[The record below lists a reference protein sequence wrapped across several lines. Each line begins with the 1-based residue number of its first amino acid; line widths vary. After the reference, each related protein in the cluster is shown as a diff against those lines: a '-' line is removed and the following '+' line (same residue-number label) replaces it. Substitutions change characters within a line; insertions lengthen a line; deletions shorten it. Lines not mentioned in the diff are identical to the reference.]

1 MLLYE
6 VTRLDGIDGFD
17 DFSFHINSW
26 GLLFFLSDSGLLCA
40 MGLENLQFAILK
52 DDLSVNLGSILE
64 NVFAQELI
72 SHGFNLRYLNKQ
84 KVGELDFVVQHGSSA
99 IALEI
104 KSGNDYKK
112 HNALDHALAVD
123 EWKLAKGIVFC
134 KGNLEVEG
142 KVWYLPWYMS
152 MFFKQ
157 ESFEGVKVKR
167 IEV

>member
-1 MLLYE
+1 
-6 VTRLDGIDGFD
+6 
-17 DFSFHINSW
+17 
-26 GLLFFLSDSGLLCA
+26 

-84 KVGELDFVVQHGSSA
+84 KVGELDFVVQQGSSA

-112 HNALDHALAVD
+112 HNALD
-123 EWKLAKGIVFC
+123 C
-134 KGNLEVEG
+134 
-142 KVWYLPWYMS
+142 
-152 MFFKQ
+152 
-157 ESFEGVKVKR
+157 
-167 IEV
+167 

>member
-17 DFSFHINSW
+17 DFSFHINSG

-84 KVGELDFVVQHGSSA
+84 KVGELDFVVQQGSSA

-112 HNALDHALAVD
+112 HNALD
-123 EWKLAKGIVFC
+123 C
-134 KGNLEVEG
+134 
-142 KVWYLPWYMS
+142 
-152 MFFKQ
+152 
-157 ESFEGVKVKR
+157 
-167 IEV
+167 